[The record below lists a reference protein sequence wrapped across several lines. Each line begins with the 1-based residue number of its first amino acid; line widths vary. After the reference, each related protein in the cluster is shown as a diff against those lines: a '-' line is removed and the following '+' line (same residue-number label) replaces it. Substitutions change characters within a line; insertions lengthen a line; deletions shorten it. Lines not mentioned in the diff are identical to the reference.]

1 MENKEKTNLS
11 EQAQDI
17 KANDKDN
24 KATEK
29 QVNKDEK
36 RCEEK
41 GRDEKQDLSKEIEN
55 LKAELIKAEK
65 EKDEYKDKWMRNVA
79 EFDNY
84 KKRNAKLWQDAFN
97 EGKADVIVKIL
108 PVGDNLDIALN
119 LNLDE
124 KTAEGIRL
132 IKKKFLDVLKSM
144 GVEEVN
150 PEGQP
155 FDPNI
160 AEAIM
165 QVEKEEGEESD
176 IVKQVFEK
184 GYKMQD
190 KIIRYAKCSVIK

>member
-36 RCEEK
+36 RCDEK